1 MTTTTPKCAAPQRE
15 QRADDTE
22 FERAALSLAPMLKRR
37 AYGYTGNAADAEDLV
52 QETLLKAYRA
62 FPRLGPDP
70 YLKAWLLSILRNTW
84 IAKYR
89 AAQCRPAETLTA
101 EFQDGDTGAVSAE
114 ELVLRDIADDRLV
127 AALAELS
134 EPMRL
139 TVYYTAVEGMSCR
152 EVARVMGVPEG
163 TVMSRM
169 HRGRAQ
175 LRRRLSQPGTRPA
188 PRKKS
193 PMPARRP

>member
-1 MTTTTPKCAAPQRE
+1 
-15 QRADDTE
+15 
-22 FERAALSLAPMLKRR
+22 MLQRR

-62 FPRLGPDP
+62 FPTLGPDP
-70 YLKAWLLSILRNTW
+70 YLKAWLLCILRNTW